1 MGSTGTIAHYTSL
14 LIHCSESPALRRY
27 KGNLTISSGPQCEI
41 EITVHE
47 VAWRTDLRD
56 HPTVPHPFKLSGL
69 PDTPEPLEAQALNKL
84 RKGLDVTALA

>member
-1 MGSTGTIAHYTSL
+1 M
-14 LIHCSESPALRRY
+14 R
-27 KGNLTISSGPQCEI
+27 KGAAVGL
-41 EITVHE
+41 V
-47 VAWRTDLRD
+47 VWRTDLRD